1 MEESKKNNVLET
13 IINIVYYCLVVLIM
27 AVLIVVIL
35 QRVSNNNLAI
45 GGIRIFN
52 VVTESMVPKYEVG
65 DVLIAKTIDVNEL
78 QVGDDV
84 AYRGEVGTFN
94 GKIVTHQIIEKKIE
108 DGQLKFITKG
118 IANEESDP
126 EISAD
131 QVYGKIIYKVKSL
144 TLISK
149 IINNL
154 FGFYFIIFVPITIL
168 IMIKIRD
175 IYLDIK
181 ERREEV
187 KNGDEDGE
195 KRKKGKDR
203 ERDNSSKAELESTG
217 EDNNGRGEESKGEE
231 K

>member
-1 MEESKKNNVLET
+1 MEKLRENKVLGIIGT
-13 IINIVYYCLVVLIM
+13 ILYYFLVVLIF
-27 AVLIVVIL
+27 AVLVVVIL
-35 QRVSNNNLAI
+35 QRVSNNNLTI

-65 DVLIAKTIDVNEL
+65 DVLIAKTVDADSL

-94 GKIVTHQIIEKKIE
+94 GKIVTHQIIEKKTE
-108 DGQLKFITKG
+108 DGQIKFVTKG

-126 EISAD
+126 QISSN

-144 TLISK
+144 SIISK

-154 FGFYFIIFVPITIL
+154 FGFYFLIFVPITIL
-168 IMIKIRD
+168 IIIKIRD

-181 ERREEV
+181 ERKEDD
-187 KNGDEDGE
+187 KDGDEDDKEEGS
-195 KRKKGKDR
+195 RTDKKQR
-203 ERDNSSKAELESTG
+203 NSSGTKST
-217 EDNNGRGEESKGEE
+217 KGNKDGDENAKDE

>member
-1 MEESKKNNVLET
+1 MEKLRENKVLGIIGT
-13 IINIVYYCLVVLIM
+13 ILYYFLVVLIF
-27 AVLIVVIL
+27 AVLVVVIL
-35 QRVSNNNLAI
+35 QRVSNNNLTI

-65 DVLIAKTIDVNEL
+65 DVLIAKTVDADSL

-94 GKIVTHQIIEKKIE
+94 GKIVTHQIIEKKTE
-108 DGQLKFITKG
+108 DGQIKFVTKG

-126 EISAD
+126 QISSN

-144 TLISK
+144 SIISK

-154 FGFYFIIFVPITIL
+154 FGFYFLIFVPITIL
-168 IMIKIRD
+168 IIIKIRD

-181 ERREEV
+181 ERKEDD
-187 KNGDEDGE
+187 KDGDEDDKEEGS
-195 KRKKGKDR
+195 RTDKKQG
-203 ERDNSSKAELESTG
+203 NSSGTKSKSTKG
-217 EDNNGRGEESKGEE
+217 NKDEDENAKDE

>member
-1 MEESKKNNVLET
+1 MEEMKRNKVLET
-13 IINIVYYCLVVLIM
+13 IINIVYYCLVVLIL

-65 DVLIAKTIDVNEL
+65 DVIIAKSVDANEL

-94 GKIVTHQIIEKKIE
+94 GKIVTHQIIERKTE

-126 EISAD
+126 EIAAD

-149 IINNL
+149 VINNL

-195 KRKKGKDR
+195 KGRKGKNK
-203 ERDNSSKAELESTG
+203 ERDNSSKAELETREENITG
-217 EDNNGRGEESKGEE
+217 RREESKDKE